1 MLKKLF
7 MLLLRVFSLLH
18 VLPLRQ
24 KKVETLMQLQLA
36 QVHPLEVK
44 LQLAL
49 KKI

>member
-7 MLLLRVFSLLH
+7 MLIVAGFSLLH

-24 KKVETLMQLQLA
+24 KMVETLIQLQLA